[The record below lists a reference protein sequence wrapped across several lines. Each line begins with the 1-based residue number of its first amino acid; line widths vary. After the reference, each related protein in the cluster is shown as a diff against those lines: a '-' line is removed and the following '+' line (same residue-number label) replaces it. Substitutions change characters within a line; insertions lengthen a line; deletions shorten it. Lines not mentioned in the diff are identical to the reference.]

1 MVRLLKVWLNSV
13 ITTSKGLNKLC
24 CKQVSLE
31 VRCTV
36 EVREKYWKTKY
47 RPVGLLLTCSVFE
60 ILQLHLKRRGQLHA
74 YYVLLLLS
82 SFYRLQFI

>member
-13 ITTSKGLNKLC
+13 TTTSKGLNKLC

-47 RPVGLLLTCSVFE
+47 RPVGVLLTCSLF
-60 ILQLHLKRRGQLHA
+60 LNSA
-74 YYVLLLLS
+74 DS
-82 SFYRLQFI
+82 SKKGRATSCIQ